1 MRETTW
7 RDLRTYRLKAQKGR
21 QFRISLPN
29 EEDDDIEDVQ
39 RGRSILFL
47 KYRSQSRESAGSS
60 DLSCRS
66 ASGVQTGQNA
76 LDDSQQDELKGNQAR
91 RKKGKQTDTVTKMK

>member
-1 MRETTW
+1 MAGSSH
-7 RDLRTYRLKAQKGR
+7 LGYRLKAQKAGSFEYLR
-21 QFRISLPN
+21 PTRKTT
-29 EEDDDIEDVQ
+29 
-39 RGRSILFL
+39 IL
-47 KYRSQSRESAGSS
+47 KMCNAQGQCCCQNTGPRESAGSS